1 MKLELTFF
9 IRVKRSHFGF
19 HSSKNHG
26 AAPCEHR
33 GAAPAGCDGA
43 RDTFRD
49 AAANGPPRAEKTGKT
64 MKKATRSPFLAP
76 FRADR
81 ATAASDI
88 VVRMVVD
95 DLRHLTAAAAHKM
108 SVFA

>member
-1 MKLELTFF
+1 MAQR
-9 IRVKRSHFGF
+9 RVSTEEQPPPAATGPATRF
-19 HSSKNHG
+19 KN
-26 AAPCEHR
+26 
-33 GAAPAGCDGA
+33 
-43 RDTFRD
+43 

>member
-1 MKLELTFF
+1 MAQR
-9 IRVKRSHFGF
+9 RVSTEEQPPP
-19 HSSKNHG
+19 
-26 AAPCEHR
+26 AATGLATR
-33 GAAPAGCDGA
+33 
-43 RDTFRD
+43 FRD

-76 FRADR
+76 IRADR